1 MIDLTYLTDVTDG
14 DTDSMRQ
21 LIEMFLIQSQEITE
35 NFKEAESNNDAEAI
49 GRIAHL
55 AKSTSKVMGI
65 SDVSDK
71 MQELQGLVDNHEHPE
86 RYGELVGYYYSKMPV
101 AVEELK
107 QKLAEI

>member
-1 MIDLTYLTDVTDG
+1 MVDLTYLTDVTDG
-14 DTDSMRQ
+14 DKESMRQ
-21 LIEMFLIQSQEITE
+21 LIEMFLVQSQEITD
-35 NFKEAESNNDAEAI
+35 NFKEAEGNNDTEAI

-71 MQELQGLVDNHEHPE
+71 MQELQGLVDRQEHPE
-86 RYGELVGYYYSKMPV
+86 RYPELVSYYYRHMPS